1 MESKTKK
8 EMDEVVAEL
17 KKFTSRVLEWNAP
30 VDPALI
36 GRFESRFGLKL
47 PEDYKY
53 LLGITDGFAVMGDIV
68 YGMTDKSYCDNLFS
82 LYHREH
88 YEVIV
93 PQYEYLIP
101 FSPDGF
107 GNFYCFDTRVKTN
120 GGDSNQI
127 VFWYSNYEYSESD
140 PPEVTHQGLA
150 DFIKDWIIVSTLEDY
165 DYNGDEKE

>member
-1 MESKTKK
+1 MENKTKK

-30 VDPALI
+30 VDPVLI

-53 LLGITDGFAVMGDIV
+53 LLGITNGFAVMGNEV
-68 YGMTDKSYCDNLFS
+68 LGMTDESYGTDLFNV
-82 LYHREH
+82 YQFEH

-101 FSPDGF
+101 FSADGF

-127 VFWYSNYEYSESD
+127 VFWYSNYEY
-140 PPEVTHQGLA
+140 PTR
-150 DFIKDWIIVSTLEDY
+150 
-165 DYNGDEKE
+165 

>member
-1 MESKTKK
+1 MNSKTKK

-17 KKFTSRVLEWNAP
+17 KKFTSRVSIWHDP
-30 VDPALI
+30 VDLALI

-127 VFWYSNYEYSESD
+127 VFWYSNFQPDSLLVFQLRIQRVGS
-140 PPEVTHQGLA
+140 P
-150 DFIKDWIIVSTLEDY
+150 
-165 DYNGDEKE
+165 

>member
-1 MESKTKK
+1 MENKTKK
-8 EMDEVVAEL
+8 EMDEAIAEL
-17 KKFTSRVLEWNAP
+17 KKFTSRVSIWHDP
-30 VDPALI
+30 VDLALI

-107 GNFYCFDTRVKTN
+107 GNFYCFDTRVKTK
-120 GGDSNQI
+120 GGFQPDSLL
-127 VFWYSNYEYSESD
+127 VF
-140 PPEVTHQGLA
+140 QLR
-150 DFIKDWIIVSTLEDY
+150 I
-165 DYNGDEKE
+165 